1 MIRIENLQRLLIPCH
16 RGVAQDVNW
25 VAMRPVGWQ
34 QCIEL
39 ASGFRAERC
48 QLDTSRRG
56 SVRSNDTSAA
66 PIAKNRE
73 MVAAVAPE
81 SRQRL
86 CRQEKLLQ
94 GVDPQHA
101 GSRNRGIKHSIG
113 TSPRTRPAHRNLME

>member
-1 MIRIENLQRLLIPCH
+1 MIRIENLQRLLIPRH
-16 RGVAQDVNW
+16 RGIAQNVNW
-25 VAMRPVGWQ
+25 VAVRPVGWQ

-39 ASGFRAERC
+39 GLGSRAERC
-48 QLDTSRRG
+48 QLDTSRLG
-56 SVRSNDTSAA
+56 SVRSNDTSAT

-101 GSRNRGIKHSIG
+101 GSRNRSIKHSIG
-113 TSPRTRPAHRNLME
+113 TGPRTRSARYVLME